1 MSTSPFKEIPLTQLR
16 AELPKRKR
24 QVQLGMYRIA
34 ATYYGKIVGFLVPMA
49 DVKPLE
55 EGEWIDNQ
63 KTTEMSLTEF
73 RSKLTTLWEL
83 LQTDLDCVYLTF
95 HTRRAAAFV
104 TPRLMNHLPIPTSEI
119 SSRLIS
125 KEFEHEQEVQ
135 EFSEEAAIQN

>member
-55 EGEWIDNQ
+55 EGEWIDSQ
-63 KTTEMSLTEF
+63 KTTEMSLTDF
-73 RSKLTTLWEL
+73 RSKLTTLWEQ
-83 LQTDLDCVYLTF
+83 LQIDLDCVYLTF

-104 TPRLMNHLPIPTSEI
+104 TPRLWNHLPIPPSDI
-119 SSRLIS
+119 DSRLLS
-125 KEFEHEQEVQ
+125 KEFEPEHEDHVS
-135 EFSEEAAIQN
+135 SEEAAIQN